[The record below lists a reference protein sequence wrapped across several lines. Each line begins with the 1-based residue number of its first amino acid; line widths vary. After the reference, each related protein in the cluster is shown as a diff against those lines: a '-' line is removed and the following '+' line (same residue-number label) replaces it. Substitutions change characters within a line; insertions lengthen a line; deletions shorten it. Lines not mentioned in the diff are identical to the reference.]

1 MRTDNMANYL
11 IEISLAELPID
22 AVKTLS
28 SAWKDAMTNAFA
40 EANLTVGDIKSYA
53 TPRRLALQLIDAQTQ
68 QADIDIEKRGPA
80 LKAAKDDGGNWT
92 KAAQGFARSCGVA
105 PEDLIVEPTPKGDW
119 LFFRGTE
126 AGKSTAALLPEMVET
141 TLQKL
146 PIAKRMRWGDAE
158 HQFVRPVLSYVLMQD
173 DTVIDAEFMGVKSG
187 NMTFG
192 HRVHGDKTLT
202 IASATSYEQQLGD
215 SFVFADIDA
224 RRAKIKADSDAVAQ
238 SIGGSVIWDED
249 TLDEVTALTE
259 YPVAMLGEFDKV
271 FLDLPKEVL
280 IMTMQA
286 HQKYFPIADA
296 NGALLP
302 NFIVTANIDSNA
314 PEKVVA
320 GNRCVIE
327 ARFADA
333 KFFWD
338 NDLKSPLIERLP
350 KLANVTYRDKLG
362 TLADRVARIEQIAV
376 TIAAASGANVEHVK
390 RACQLS
396 KCDLVTD
403 MVFEFGELQGV
414 MGRYYAQQ
422 DGEAMAVADAMVEQY
437 LPKFAGDALPES
449 DIGLC
454 LSAAEKVETM
464 LGGFAVGAKPTGTK
478 DPYAIR
484 RNALGLIRLLN
495 ETSLDMPLHEI
506 FSQSAAHFDAE
517 LNAAS
522 HVEELVA
529 YCDERLKGYTADKGI
544 RHDVFDAVLAQKTH
558 DITVKDCV
566 NRLTALQDF
575 LTHADANNLF
585 AANKRASNILKKAE
599 NVTNVVDTSL
609 QSDSAEKALYAAL
622 ESVKSRVSEHVN
634 AKAYTDAFTAL
645 AELRTPLDD
654 FFDNV
659 MVMDDNPAIQV
670 NRLALLQ
677 QLRDCAGQVADL
689 SLIDTSSV

>member
-1 MRTDNMANYL
+1 MSTNNMANYL
-11 IEISLAELPID
+11 IEITLAELPID

-28 SAWKDAMTNAFA
+28 NAWRDAMTTALS
-40 EANLTVGDIKSYA
+40 EANIAVGDIKSYA
-53 TPRRLALQLIDAQTQ
+53 TPRRLALQLLDAQTQ
-68 QADIDIEKRGPA
+68 QADIDVEKRGPA
-80 LKAAKDDGGNWT
+80 LKSAKDADGHWT
-92 KAAQGFARSCGVA
+92 KAAQGFASSCGVV

-126 AGKSTAALLPEMVET
+126 TGKSMAALLPEMVET

-173 DTVIDAEFMGVKSG
+173 DVVIDAEFMGVKSDSV
-187 NMTFG
+187 TFG

-202 IASATSYEQQLGD
+202 ITSATSYEAQLND

-259 YPVAMLGEFDKV
+259 YPVAMIGEFDKA

-296 NGALLP
+296 DGALLP

-314 PEKVVA
+314 PEKVIA

-338 NDLKSPLIERLP
+338 NDRKIPLIERLP

-362 TLADRVARIEQIAV
+362 TLADRVARIEHIAV
-376 TIAAASGANVEHVK
+376 TVAETSGANIDHVK
-390 RACQLS
+390 LACQLS

-414 MGRYYAQQ
+414 MGRYYAELN
-422 DGEAMAVADAMVEQY
+422 GEAMAVADAMVEQY
-437 LPKFAGDALPES
+437 LPKFAGDVLPES

-454 LSAAEKVETM
+454 LSVAEKVETM
-464 LGGFAVGAKPTGTK
+464 LGGFSVGAKPTGTK

-495 ETSLDMPLHEI
+495 ETPLDMSLRTL
-506 FSQSAAHFDAE
+506 FSRSSGAFVTELQAE
-517 LNAAS
+517 TQ
-522 HVEELVA
+522 VDELVN
-529 YCDERLKGYTADKGI
+529 YCAERLKGYTAGIGI
-544 RHDVFDAVLAQKTH
+544 RHDVFDAVLAA
-558 DITVKDCV
+558 DPSTVKDFMARA
-566 NRLTALQDF
+566 NALQAF
-575 LTHADANNLF
+575 LTHADANDLF
-585 AANKRASNILKKAE
+585 AANKRASNILKKADD
-599 NVTNVVDTSL
+599 VTSVVDTAL
-609 QSDSAEKALYAAL
+609 QSEDAEKALFTAL
-622 ESVKSRVSEHVN
+622 EGVKSRVNDHVAN
-634 AKAYTDAFTAL
+634 HAYTAALTVL
-645 AELRTPLDD
+645 AELRTPLDA

-659 MVMDDNPAIQV
+659 MVMDKNPAIQA

-677 QLRDCAGQVADL
+677 QLRECAGQVADL
-689 SLIDTSSV
+689 SLIDASVKS